1 MLLTQAALGPLRR
14 FFPGRAALRFAWA
27 LAGQP
32 GLVASRA
39 GGLTAELARVA
50 GAPRASPRP
59 SGTGGSP
66 TPRGRATRCCAGS
79 CRPTW
84 RPGTRRS
91 ASSTTSPLD
100 WRDAERL
107 RFAMSNLVDALAPS
121 NSRAVT
127 GGVEGG
133 AQLRWRQPADRGQAP
148 AERPRQRAARARHGA
163 ARRLH
168 GRHRPGGDPGRGR
181 AAHPVVRADPVPA
194 RDRDRPRAP
203 GADRP
208 ADDQQVLRPRPRPR
222 PEPGRVPGQ
231 PGAASVRHV
240 LAQPGRATR
249 LLGVRRVHVRHH
261 RGGRHR
267 GGHLRRRGRAP
278 ARRLLRRHPRQPRR
292 RGADRRGR
300 ARGAA
305 AAREP
310 RAAGHHAR
318 PVAHRRR
325 RRARGRAHGGGGDRR
340 LRQEGLPGRAQAR
353 RGLRLA
359 AAAAT

>member
-1 MLLTQAALGPLRR
+1 MTGGTTSGTADGVPGDPPEAAAALDMLLTQAALGPLRR
-14 FFPGRAALRFAWA
+14 FFPGRAALRLAWA
-27 LAGQP
+27 LAGHP

-39 GGLTAELARVA
+39 GGLTAELARVI
-50 GAPRASPRP
+50 
-59 SGTGGSP
+59 GGSS
-66 TPRGRATRCCAGS
+66 GVA
-79 CRPTW
+79 
-84 RPGTRRS
+84 PGKRDRRFADPAWTGNPVLRRVMQAYL
-91 ASSTTSPLD
+91 ASGDAALGLVNDIPLD

-121 NSRAVT
+121 NSAPVT
-127 GGVEGG
+127 GSGQGG
-133 AQLRWRQPADRGQAP
+133 ARLRWRQPADRGQAP
-148 AERPRQRAARARHGA
+148 AERSRQRAARARHGA

-168 GRHRPGGDPGRGR
+168 RRHRPGDDPGRGR

-240 LAQPGRATR
+240 LAQPGQATR
-249 LLGVRRVHVRHH
+249 LLGVRRVHARHH

-278 ARRLLRRHPRQPRR
+278 ARRLLRRHPGQPRR

-300 ARGAA
+300 ARCAA
-305 AAREP
+305 ADREP

-318 PVAHRRR
+318 PVPHRRR
-325 RRARGRAHGGGGDRR
+325 RRPRR
-340 LRQEGLPGRAQAR
+340 
-353 RGLRLA
+353 
-359 AAAAT
+359 